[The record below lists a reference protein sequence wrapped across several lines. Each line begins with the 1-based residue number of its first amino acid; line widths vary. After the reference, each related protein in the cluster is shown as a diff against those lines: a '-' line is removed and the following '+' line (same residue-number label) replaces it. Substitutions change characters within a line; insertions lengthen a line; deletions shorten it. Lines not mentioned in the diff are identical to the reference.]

1 MIYPFTYH
9 VQYWCESVKMTAQG
23 ITFGQTLAD
32 ATKYISDFYGEQDID
47 RLLIV
52 AVEDAQGVMELEPDV
67 VDEIEKR
74 AERFY
79 G

>member
-23 ITFGQTLAD
+23 ITFGENLAA
-32 ATKYISDFYGEQDID
+32 ATKYISDFYGDQDID

-52 AVEDAQGVMELEPDV
+52 AVDDAQGVMELEPDV

-74 AERFY
+74 AEAFY

>member
-23 ITFGQTLAD
+23 ITFGENFAA
-32 ATKYISDFYGEQDID
+32 ATRNISDFYGDKDID
-47 RLLIV
+47 RLFIV

-74 AERFY
+74 AEAFY
-79 G
+79 D